1 MIFQKKHRHPYF
13 EEISKCLAEVASKLR
28 AGEVPHGKCA
38 ELGTYAARLPVTIGD
53 EIGDAEAQ
61 QLARDLDSAHEVEL
75 LLFELGQS
83 PDRDAQ
89 LAKLDEASGIFTAL
103 ATSLRAAP

>member
-1 MIFQKKHRHPYF
+1 
-13 EEISKCLAEVASKLR
+13 
-28 AGEVPHGKCA
+28 
-38 ELGTYAARLPVTIGD
+38 LGTYAARLPVTIGD

-103 ATSLRAAP
+103 ATSLRAAR